1 MANVYGTPDE
11 AATRVCVTSTGSP
24 TDSLRNCRAPSSRPS
39 RTVVSAGIEPLPE
52 HRIKLHTGAPVA
64 GALSSVETT

>member
-24 TDSLRNCRAPSSRPS
+24 TDSLRSCRAPSSRPS
-39 RTVVSAGIEPLPE
+39 RTVVSAGIEPPP
-52 HRIKLHTGAPVA
+52 GASVA
-64 GALSSVETT
+64 ETTRPPRTLTS